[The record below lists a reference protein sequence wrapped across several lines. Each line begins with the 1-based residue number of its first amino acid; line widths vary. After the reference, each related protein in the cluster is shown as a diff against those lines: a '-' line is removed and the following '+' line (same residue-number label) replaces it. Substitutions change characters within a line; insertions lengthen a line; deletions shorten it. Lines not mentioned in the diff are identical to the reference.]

1 MNCRVCG
8 NAIERAFATGN
19 LLSRPVDFFECVKCL
34 YVQTETPYW
43 LDEAYE
49 ESINRSDTGILE
61 RNLANVGLVLATL
74 QLLGDKNGKV
84 LDYAGGYGI
93 LVRLLRDAGV
103 DALWSDT
110 HTENLLAKGFE
121 YKDDRLTLLTAFEAF
136 EHFVDPVR
144 EMSKLVSLSPNV
156 LLTTTLIP
164 EPTPKPQD
172 WWYYGLEHGQHVGFF
187 RVETLRYLSNRFNL
201 YLYTDGVGTHL
212 FSKNRY
218 SKIRFLLFLK
228 ILKRCNKIIKFGL
241 KSKSWED
248 FLKVRK

>member
-8 NAIERAFATGN
+8 NAIERAFATGT
-19 LLSRPVDFFECVKCL
+19 LLSRPIDFFECMRCL

-121 YKDDRLTLLTAFEAF
+121 YKDESLTLLTAFEAF
-136 EHFVDPVR
+136 EHFVDPVK
-144 EMSKLVSLSPNV
+144 EMSNLVSLSPNI

-164 EPTPKPQD
+164 KPTPKPQD
-172 WWYYGLEHGQHVGFF
+172 WWYYGLEHGQHIGFF
-187 RVETLRYLSNRFNL
+187 RVETLRYLSDRFRL
-201 YLYTDGVGTHL
+201 YLYTDGVGTHF
-212 FSKNRY
+212 FSKKKY
-218 SKIRFLLFLK
+218 SKIRFFLFLK
-228 ILKRCNKIIKFGL
+228 IFKRYNKIIRFGL

-248 FLKVRK
+248 FLKVNK